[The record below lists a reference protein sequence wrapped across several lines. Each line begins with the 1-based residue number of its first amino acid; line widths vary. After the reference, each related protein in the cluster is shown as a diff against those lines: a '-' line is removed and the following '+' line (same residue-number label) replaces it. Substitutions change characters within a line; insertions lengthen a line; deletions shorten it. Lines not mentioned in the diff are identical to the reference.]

1 MKEKEADLLSHP
13 GIFLI
18 SRWPWTLKMGRS
30 GDRMGDEVA
39 IPPEP
44 RAHSQPTVNLCLFSH
59 GLS

>member
-1 MKEKEADLLSHP
+1 MKEKGADLLSQP

-30 GDRMGDEVA
+30 GERKGEEVA

-44 RAHSQPTVNLCLFSH
+44 RAHSQPTVNLCLFSRN
-59 GLS
+59 LS